1 MRLMKLELKRVLKT
15 RSTLILLTLSL
26 VLSLVMAYIPTT
38 FSYVSYLDD
47 NGNTIKLLDLDAVQY
62 LKTLQSDTA
71 GTVTPQKVRQA
82 VEAYQSCLTKYG
94 VENTYDL
101 PDGVYEADILPYA
114 PLLHGVREA
123 FADPNTGIAPSLMD
137 IDPEKVDDFY
147 GACEARLDSLMKL
160 EQENHPAA
168 QEAAKR
174 LYSRVET
181 PYQLYP
187 GYTTDAMDYQLLLSF
202 LIVLFCA
209 VIAAPIF
216 TSDYQ
221 TGADDIYRCT
231 KYGRMKFAVTKIVS
245 ALLICGTAFSLCA
258 AVFLLVSNS
267 LYGWECTKTSIQMLY
282 SIVNLPNLNLGQ
294 LQWVCAGV
302 YCLCLLATVSFTLF
316 LSSRL
321 RNVVTSLSVALV
333 CCILPVILYVGLP
346 SEIGQWIYT
355 ILPAG
360 GVALQTSFLYSLV
373 DFAFWSIGNIAIWTP
388 YVMLGAYCVEIPLFL
403 CLAVYSY
410 CTHKVS

>member
-1 MRLMKLELKRVLKT
+1 
-15 RSTLILLTLSL
+15 
-26 VLSLVMAYIPTT
+26 
-38 FSYVSYLDD
+38 
-47 NGNTIKLLDLDAVQY
+47 
-62 LKTLQSDTA
+62 
-71 GTVTPQKVRQA
+71 
-82 VEAYQSCLTKYG
+82 
-94 VENTYDL
+94 
-101 PDGVYEADILPYA
+101 
-114 PLLHGVREA
+114 
-123 FADPNTGIAPSLMD
+123 
-137 IDPEKVDDFY
+137 
-147 GACEARLDSLMKL
+147 MKL

-181 PYQLYP
+181 PYRLYP
-187 GYTTDAMDYQLLLSF
+187 GYNTNAMDYQLLLSF

-231 KYGRMKFAVTKIVS
+231 KYGRVKFAVTKLLS

-258 AVFLLVSNS
+258 ALFLLVSNS

-282 SIVNLPNLNLGQ
+282 SIVNLPNMNLGQ
-294 LQWVCAGV
+294 LQWACAGG
-302 YCLCLLATVSFTLF
+302 YLLCLLATVSFTLF

-321 RNVVTSLSVALV
+321 RNVVSALSLSLL
-333 CCILPVILYVGLP
+333 CCFLPIIVYMALP

-355 ILPAG
+355 VLSAG

-373 DFAFWSIGNIAIWTP
+373 DFAFWNIGNIAIWTP

-403 CLAVYSY
+403 CLTVRSY
-410 CTHKVS
+410 CTHKAS

>member
-15 RSTLILLTLSL
+15 RLTLILLAFSL

-38 FSYVSYLDD
+38 FSYVTYRDA
-47 NGNTIKLLDLDAVQY
+47 NGDTVNLLGLDAVQY
-62 LKTLQSDTA
+62 LKTLQSDTI
-71 GTVTPQKVRQA
+71 GEVTPQKVRQA
-82 VEAYQSCLTKYG
+82 VEDSQTCLTKYG

-101 PDGVYEADILPYA
+101 PDGVYEAEILPYA

-123 FADPNTGIAPSLMD
+123 FADPDSGIAPSLMD
-137 IDPEKVDDFY
+137 IDPEKIEDFY
-147 GACEARLDSLMKL
+147 GACEDRLDSLMKL
-160 EQENHPAA
+160 EQKDHPAA

-187 GYTTDAMDYQLLLSF
+187 GYNTDAMDYQLLLSF
-202 LIVLFCA
+202 LIVLFCT

-231 KYGRMKFAVTKIVS
+231 KYGRVKFAVTKLLS
-245 ALLICGTAFSLCA
+245 ALLICCTAFSLCA
-258 AVFLLVSNS
+258 AAFLLVSNS

-282 SIVNLPNLNLGQ
+282 SIVNLPNMNLGQ
-294 LQWVCAGV
+294 LQLGCAGG
-302 YCLCLLATVSFTLF
+302 YLLCLLTTVSFTLF
-316 LSSRL
+316 LSSKL
-321 RNVVTSLSVALV
+321 RNVVASLSVALV
-333 CCILPVILYVGLP
+333 CCILPVILYVALP

-355 ILPAG
+355 VLPAG
-360 GVALQTSFLYSLV
+360 GVALQTSFLYTLV
-373 DFAFWSIGNIAIWTP
+373 DFAFWNIGNLAIWTP

-410 CTHKVS
+410 CTRKV

>member
-15 RSTLILLTLSL
+15 RLTLILLTFSL

-47 NGNTIKLLDLDAVQY
+47 NGNTIKLLGLDAVQY

-71 GTVTPQKVRQA
+71 GEVTPQKVRQA
-82 VEAYQSCLTKYG
+82 VEDYQTCLTKYG

-101 PDGVYEADILPYA
+101 PEGVYEAEILPYA

-123 FADPNTGIAPSLMD
+123 FADPDSGIAPSLMD
-137 IDPEKVDDFY
+137 IDPKKIEDFY
-147 GACEARLDSLMKL
+147 SACEARLDSLMKL
-160 EQENHPAA
+160 EQRDHPRA

-174 LYSRVET
+174 LYNRVEM

-187 GYTTDAMDYQLLLSF
+187 GYNTDAMDYQLLLSF
-202 LIVLFCA
+202 LIVLFCT

-231 KYGRMKFAVTKIVS
+231 KYGRVKFAITKLLS

-258 AVFLLVSNS
+258 VVFLLVSNS

-294 LQWVCAGV
+294 LQWVCAGG
-302 YCLCLLATVSFTLF
+302 YLLCLLATVSFTLF

-321 RNVVTSLSVALV
+321 RNVVASLAVALV
-333 CCILPVILYVGLP
+333 CCILPVILYAALP

-360 GVALQTSFLYSLV
+360 GVALQTSFLYTLV
-373 DFAFWSIGNIAIWTP
+373 DFTFWNIGNLAIWTP

-410 CTHKVS
+410 CTRKV

>member
-15 RSTLILLTLSL
+15 RLTLILLTFSL

-47 NGNTIKLLDLDAVQY
+47 NGNTIKLLGLDAVQY

-71 GTVTPQKVRQA
+71 GEVTPQKVRKA
-82 VEAYQSCLTKYG
+82 VEAYQTCLTKYG

-101 PDGVYEADILPYA
+101 PDGVYETEILPYA

-123 FADPNTGIAPSLMD
+123 FADPDSGIAASLMD
-137 IDPEKVDDFY
+137 ISPEKIENFY
-147 GACEARLDSLMKL
+147 GTCEARLVSLMKL
-160 EQENHPAA
+160 EQKDHPAA

-187 GYTTDAMDYQLLLSF
+187 GYITDAMDYQLLLSF
-202 LIVLFCA
+202 LIVLFCT

-231 KYGRMKFAVTKIVS
+231 KYGRVKFAVTKLLS

-258 AVFLLVSNS
+258 VVFLLVSNS
-267 LYGWECTKTSIQMLY
+267 LYGWECTKTSMQMLY

-294 LQWVCAGV
+294 LQWVCAGG
-302 YCLCLLATVSFTLF
+302 YLLCLLATVSFTLF

-321 RNVVTSLSVALV
+321 RNVVASLAVALV
-333 CCILPVILYVGLP
+333 CCILPVILYVALP

-360 GVALQTSFLYSLV
+360 GVAFQTSFLYTLV
-373 DFAFWSIGNIAIWTP
+373 DFAFWNIGNIAIWTP

-410 CTHKVS
+410 CTRKV

>member
-1 MRLMKLELKRVLKT
+1 MRLMKLELKRVLKS
-15 RSTLILLTLSL
+15 RLTLILLTFSL

-38 FSYVSYLDD
+38 FSYVTYRDA
-47 NGNTIKLLDLDAVQY
+47 NGDTVKLLGLDAVQY

-71 GTVTPQKVRQA
+71 GEVTPQKVRQA
-82 VEAYQSCLTKYG
+82 VEDYQTCLTKYG

-101 PDGVYEADILPYA
+101 PEGVYEAEILPYA

-123 FADPNTGIAPSLMD
+123 FADPDSGIAASLMD
-137 IDPEKVDDFY
+137 ISPEIIENFY
-147 GACEARLDSLMKL
+147 GACETRLVSLMKL
-160 EQENHPAA
+160 EQKDHPAA

-187 GYTTDAMDYQLLLSF
+187 GYNTDAMDYQLLLSF
-202 LIVLFCA
+202 LIVLFCT

-231 KYGRMKFAVTKIVS
+231 KYGRVKFAITKLLS
-245 ALLICGTAFSLCA
+245 ALLICGAAFSLCA
-258 AVFLLVSNS
+258 VVFLLVSNS
-267 LYGWECTKTSIQMLY
+267 LYGGECTKTSMQMLY

-294 LQWVCAGV
+294 LQWVCAGG
-302 YCLCLLATVSFTLF
+302 YLLCLLATVSFTLF

-321 RNVVTSLSVALV
+321 RNVVASLAVALV
-333 CCILPVILYVGLP
+333 CCILPVILYVALP

-360 GVALQTSFLYSLV
+360 GVALQTSFLYTLV
-373 DFAFWSIGNIAIWTP
+373 DFAFWNISNLAIWTP

-410 CTHKVS
+410 CTRKA

>member
-15 RSTLILLTLSL
+15 RLTLILLTFSL

-47 NGNTIKLLDLDAVQY
+47 NGNTIKLLGLDAVQY

-71 GTVTPQKVRQA
+71 GEVTPQKVRQA
-82 VEAYQSCLTKYG
+82 VEDYQTCLTKYG

-101 PDGVYEADILPYA
+101 PEGVYEAEILPYA

-123 FADPNTGIAPSLMD
+123 FADPDSGIAPSLMD
-137 IDPEKVDDFY
+137 IDPEKIEDFY
-147 GACEARLDSLMKL
+147 SACEARLDSLMKL
-160 EQENHPAA
+160 EQRDHPRA

-187 GYTTDAMDYQLLLSF
+187 GYNTDAMDYQLLLAF
-202 LIVLFCA
+202 LIVLFCT

-231 KYGRMKFAVTKIVS
+231 KYGQVKFAVTKLLS

-258 AVFLLVSNS
+258 VVFLLVSNS
-267 LYGWECTKTSIQMLY
+267 LYGWECTKTSMQMLY

-294 LQWVCAGV
+294 LQWVCAGG
-302 YCLCLLATVSFTLF
+302 YLLCLLATVSFTLF
-316 LSSRL
+316 LSSKL
-321 RNVVTSLSVALV
+321 RNVVASLAVALV
-333 CCILPVILYVGLP
+333 CCILPVILYAALP

-360 GVALQTSFLYSLV
+360 GVALQTSFLYTLV
-373 DFAFWSIGNIAIWTP
+373 DFAFWNMGNLAIWTP

-403 CLAVYSY
+403 CLTVHSY
-410 CTHKVS
+410 CTRKA

>member
-15 RSTLILLTLSL
+15 RLTLILLTFSL

-47 NGNTIKLLDLDAVQY
+47 NGNTIKLLGLDAVQY

-71 GTVTPQKVRQA
+71 GVVTPQKVRQA
-82 VEAYQSCLTKYG
+82 VEDYQTCLTKYG

-101 PDGVYEADILPYA
+101 PEGVYEAEILPYA

-123 FADPNTGIAPSLMD
+123 FADPDSGIAPSLMD
-137 IDPEKVDDFY
+137 IDPEKIEDFY
-147 GACEARLDSLMKL
+147 SACEARLDSLMKL
-160 EQENHPAA
+160 EQRDHPRA

-174 LYSRVET
+174 LYNRVEM

-187 GYTTDAMDYQLLLSF
+187 GYNTDAMDYQLLLSF
-202 LIVLFCA
+202 LIVLFCT

-231 KYGRMKFAVTKIVS
+231 KYGRVKFAVTKLLS
-245 ALLICGTAFSLCA
+245 ALLICGTAFSLCTV
-258 AVFLLVSNS
+258 VFLLVSNS

-282 SIVNLPNLNLGQ
+282 SIVNLSNLNLGQ
-294 LQWVCAGV
+294 LQWICAGG
-302 YCLCLLATVSFTLF
+302 YLLCMLATVSFTLF

-321 RNVVTSLSVALV
+321 RNVVASLAVALV
-333 CCILPVILYVGLP
+333 CCILPVILYVALP

-360 GVALQTSFLYSLV
+360 GVALQTSFLYTLV
-373 DFAFWSIGNIAIWTP
+373 DFAFWNIGNLAIWTP

-410 CTHKVS
+410 CTRKV

>member
-1 MRLMKLELKRVLKT
+1 MKLELKRVLKT
-15 RSTLILLTLSL
+15 RLTLILLTFSL

-38 FSYVSYLDD
+38 FPYVSYLDD
-47 NGNTIKLLDLDAVQY
+47 NGNTIKLLGLNAVQY

-82 VEAYQSCLTKYG
+82 VEAYQTCLTKYG

-147 GACEARLDSLMKL
+147 GACEDRLASLMKL
-160 EQENHPAA
+160 EQKDHPAA

-187 GYTTDAMDYQLLLSF
+187 GYNSDAMDYQLLLSF

-216 TSDYQ
+216 SSDYQ

-231 KYGRMKFAVTKIVS
+231 KYGRGKFATTKLLS

-258 AVFLLVSNS
+258 VVFLLVSNS

-294 LQWVCAGV
+294 LQWVCAGG
-302 YCLCLLATVSFTLF
+302 YLLCLLATVSFTLF

-321 RNVVTSLSVALV
+321 RNVVASLAVALV
-333 CCILPVILYVGLP
+333 CCILPVILYVALP

-373 DFAFWSIGNIAIWTP
+373 DFAFWNIGNIAIWTP
-388 YVMLGAYCVEIPLFL
+388 YVMLGAYCIEIPLFL

-410 CTHKVS
+410 CTRKA

>member
-15 RSTLILLTLSL
+15 RLTLILLTFSL

-47 NGNTIKLLDLDAVQY
+47 NGNTIKLLGLDAVQY

-71 GTVTPQKVRQA
+71 GEVTPQKVRQA
-82 VEAYQSCLTKYG
+82 VEDYQTCLTKYG

-101 PDGVYEADILPYA
+101 PEGVYEAEILPYA

-123 FADPNTGIAPSLMD
+123 FADPDSGIAPSLMD
-137 IDPEKVDDFY
+137 IDPEKIEDFY
-147 GACEARLDSLMKL
+147 SACEARLDSLMKL
-160 EQENHPAA
+160 EQRDHPRA

-187 GYTTDAMDYQLLLSF
+187 GYNTDAMDYQLLLSF
-202 LIVLFCA
+202 LIVLFCT

-231 KYGRMKFAVTKIVS
+231 KYGRVKFAVTKLLS

-258 AVFLLVSNS
+258 VVFLLVSNS
-267 LYGWECTKTSIQMLY
+267 LYGWECTKTSMQMLY

-294 LQWVCAGV
+294 LQWVCAGG
-302 YCLCLLATVSFTLF
+302 YLLCLLATVSFTLF
-316 LSSRL
+316 LSSKL
-321 RNVVTSLSVALV
+321 RNVVASLAVALV
-333 CCILPVILYVGLP
+333 CCILPVILYAALP

-360 GVALQTSFLYSLV
+360 GVALQTSFLYTLV
-373 DFAFWSIGNIAIWTP
+373 DFAFWNMGNLAIWTP

-410 CTHKVS
+410 CTRKA

>member
-15 RSTLILLTLSL
+15 RLTLILLTFSL

-47 NGNTIKLLDLDAVQY
+47 NGNTIKLLGLDAVQY

-71 GTVTPQKVRQA
+71 GEVTPQKVRKA
-82 VEAYQSCLTKYG
+82 VEAYQTCLTKYG

-101 PDGVYEADILPYA
+101 PDGVYETEILPYA

-123 FADPNTGIAPSLMD
+123 FADPDSGIAASLMD
-137 IDPEKVDDFY
+137 ISPEKIENFY
-147 GACEARLDSLMKL
+147 GTCEARLVSLMKL
-160 EQENHPAA
+160 EQKDHPAA

-187 GYTTDAMDYQLLLSF
+187 GYITDAMDYQLLLSF
-202 LIVLFCA
+202 LIVLFCT

-231 KYGRMKFAVTKIVS
+231 KYGRVKFAVTKLLS

-258 AVFLLVSNS
+258 VVFLLVSNS
-267 LYGWECTKTSIQMLY
+267 LYGWECTKTSMQMLY

-294 LQWVCAGV
+294 LQWVCAGA

-321 RNVVTSLSVALV
+321 RNVVASLAVALV
-333 CCILPVILYVGLP
+333 CCILPVILYVALP

-360 GVALQTSFLYSLV
+360 GVALQTSFLYTLV
-373 DFAFWSIGNIAIWTP
+373 DFAFWNIGNIAIWTP

-410 CTHKVS
+410 CTRKV

>member
-15 RSTLILLTLSL
+15 RLTLILLTFSL

-47 NGNTIKLLDLDAVQY
+47 NGNTIKLLGLDAVQY

-71 GTVTPQKVRQA
+71 GEVTPQKVRQA
-82 VEAYQSCLTKYG
+82 VEDYQTCLTKYG

-101 PDGVYEADILPYA
+101 PEGVYEAEILPYA

-123 FADPNTGIAPSLMD
+123 FADPDSGIAPSLMD
-137 IDPEKVDDFY
+137 IDSEKIEDFY
-147 GACEARLDSLMKL
+147 SACEARLDSLMKL
-160 EQENHPAA
+160 EQRDHPRA

-187 GYTTDAMDYQLLLSF
+187 GYNTDAMDYQLLLSF
-202 LIVLFCA
+202 LIVLFCT

-231 KYGRMKFAVTKIVS
+231 KYGQVKFAVTKLLS

-258 AVFLLVSNS
+258 VVFLLVSNS
-267 LYGWECTKTSIQMLY
+267 LYGWECTKTSMQMLY

-294 LQWVCAGV
+294 LQWVCAGG
-302 YCLCLLATVSFTLF
+302 YLLCLLATVSFTLF
-316 LSSRL
+316 LSSKL
-321 RNVVTSLSVALV
+321 RNVVASLAVALV
-333 CCILPVILYVGLP
+333 CCILPVILYAALP

-360 GVALQTSFLYSLV
+360 GVALQTSFLYTLV
-373 DFAFWSIGNIAIWTP
+373 DFAFWNMGNLAIWTP

-410 CTHKVS
+410 CTRKA

>member
-15 RSTLILLTLSL
+15 RLTLILLTFSL

-47 NGNTIKLLDLDAVQY
+47 NGNTIKLLGLDAVQY

-71 GTVTPQKVRQA
+71 GEVTPQKVRKA
-82 VEAYQSCLTKYG
+82 VEAYQTCLTKYG

-101 PDGVYEADILPYA
+101 PDGVYETEILPYA

-123 FADPNTGIAPSLMD
+123 FADPDSGIAASLMD
-137 IDPEKVDDFY
+137 ISPEKIENFY
-147 GACEARLDSLMKL
+147 DACEARLVSLMKL
-160 EQENHPAA
+160 EQKDHPVA

-174 LYSRVET
+174 LYNRVEM

-187 GYTTDAMDYQLLLSF
+187 GYNTDAMDYQLLLSF
-202 LIVLFCA
+202 LIVLFCT

-231 KYGRMKFAVTKIVS
+231 KYGRVKFAVTKLLS

-258 AVFLLVSNS
+258 VVFLLVSNS
-267 LYGWECTKTSIQMLY
+267 LYGWECTKTSMQMLY

-294 LQWVCAGV
+294 LQWVCAGG
-302 YCLCLLATVSFTLF
+302 YLLCLLATVSFTLF

-321 RNVVTSLSVALV
+321 RNVVASLAVALV
-333 CCILPVILYVGLP
+333 CCILPVILYAALP

-355 ILPAG
+355 ILPTG

-373 DFAFWSIGNIAIWTP
+373 DFAFWNIGNLAIWTP

-410 CTHKVS
+410 CTRKA

>member
-15 RSTLILLTLSL
+15 RLTLILLTFSL

-47 NGNTIKLLDLDAVQY
+47 NGNTIKLLGLDAVQY

-71 GTVTPQKVRQA
+71 GEVTPQKVRQA
-82 VEAYQSCLTKYG
+82 VEDYQTCLTKYG

-101 PDGVYEADILPYA
+101 PEGVYEAEILPYA

-123 FADPNTGIAPSLMD
+123 FADPDSGIAPSLMD
-137 IDPEKVDDFY
+137 IDPEKIEDFY
-147 GACEARLDSLMKL
+147 SACEARLDSLMKL
-160 EQENHPAA
+160 EQRDHPRA

-174 LYSRVET
+174 LYNRVEM

-187 GYTTDAMDYQLLLSF
+187 GYNTDAMDYQLLLSF
-202 LIVLFCA
+202 LIVLFCT

-231 KYGRMKFAVTKIVS
+231 KYGRVKFAVTKLLS
-245 ALLICGTAFSLCA
+245 ALLICGTAFSLCTV
-258 AVFLLVSNS
+258 VFLLVSNS

-282 SIVNLPNLNLGQ
+282 SIVNLSNLNLGQ
-294 LQWVCAGV
+294 LQWICAGG
-302 YCLCLLATVSFTLF
+302 YLLCMLATVSFTLF

-321 RNVVTSLSVALV
+321 RNVVASLAVALV
-333 CCILPVILYVGLP
+333 CCILPVILYVALP

-360 GVALQTSFLYSLV
+360 GVALQTSFLYTLV
-373 DFAFWSIGNIAIWTP
+373 DFAFWNIGNLAIWTP

-410 CTHKVS
+410 CTRKA

>member
-15 RSTLILLTLSL
+15 RLTLILLTFSL

-47 NGNTIKLLDLDAVQY
+47 NGNTIKLLGLDAAQY

-71 GTVTPQKVRQA
+71 GEVTPQKVRQA
-82 VEAYQSCLTKYG
+82 VEDYQTCLTKYG

-101 PDGVYEADILPYA
+101 PEGVYEAEILPYA

-123 FADPNTGIAPSLMD
+123 FADPDSGIAPSLMD
-137 IDPEKVDDFY
+137 IDPEKIEDFY
-147 GACEARLDSLMKL
+147 SACEARLDSLMKL
-160 EQENHPAA
+160 EQRDHPRA

-187 GYTTDAMDYQLLLSF
+187 GYNTDAMDYQLLLSF
-202 LIVLFCA
+202 LIVLFCT

-231 KYGRMKFAVTKIVS
+231 KYGRVKFAVTKLLS

-258 AVFLLVSNS
+258 VVFLLVSNS

-294 LQWVCAGV
+294 LQWVCAGG
-302 YCLCLLATVSFTLF
+302 YLLCLLATVSFTLF

-321 RNVVTSLSVALV
+321 RNVVASLAVALV
-333 CCILPVILYVGLP
+333 CCILPVILYVALP

-360 GVALQTSFLYSLV
+360 GVALQTSFLYTLV
-373 DFAFWSIGNIAIWTP
+373 DFAFWNIGNIAIWTP

-403 CLAVYSY
+403 CLTVHSY
-410 CTHKVS
+410 CTRKA

>member
-15 RSTLILLTLSL
+15 RLTLILLTFSL

-47 NGNTIKLLDLDAVQY
+47 NGNTIKLLGLDAVQY

-71 GTVTPQKVRQA
+71 GEVTPQKVRQA
-82 VEAYQSCLTKYG
+82 VEDYQTCLTKYG

-101 PDGVYEADILPYA
+101 PEGVYEAEILPYA

-123 FADPNTGIAPSLMD
+123 FADPDSGIAPSLMD
-137 IDPEKVDDFY
+137 IDPEKIEDFY
-147 GACEARLDSLMKL
+147 SACEARLDSLMKL
-160 EQENHPAA
+160 EQRDHPRA

-174 LYSRVET
+174 LYNRVEM

-187 GYTTDAMDYQLLLSF
+187 GYNTDAMDYQLLLSF
-202 LIVLFCA
+202 LIVLFCT

-231 KYGRMKFAVTKIVS
+231 KYGRVKFAITKLLS

-258 AVFLLVSNS
+258 VVFLLVSNS
-267 LYGWECTKTSIQMLY
+267 LYGWECTKTSMQMLY

-294 LQWVCAGV
+294 LQWVCAGG
-302 YCLCLLATVSFTLF
+302 YLLCLLATVSFTLF

-321 RNVVTSLSVALV
+321 RNVVASLSVSLV
-333 CCILPVILYVGLP
+333 CCILPVILYVALP

-360 GVALQTSFLYSLV
+360 GVALQTSFLYTLV
-373 DFAFWSIGNIAIWTP
+373 DFAFWNIGNIAIWTP

-403 CLAVYSY
+403 CLAVHSY
-410 CTHKVS
+410 CTRKA

>member
-15 RSTLILLTLSL
+15 RLTLILLTFSL

-47 NGNTIKLLDLDAVQY
+47 NGNTIKLLGLDAVQY

-71 GTVTPQKVRQA
+71 GEVTPQKVRKA
-82 VEAYQSCLTKYG
+82 VEAYQTCLTKYG

-101 PDGVYEADILPYA
+101 PDGVYETEILPYA

-123 FADPNTGIAPSLMD
+123 FADPDSGIAASLMD
-137 IDPEKVDDFY
+137 ISPEKIENFY
-147 GACEARLDSLMKL
+147 DACEARLVSLMKL
-160 EQENHPAA
+160 EQKDHPAA

-174 LYSRVET
+174 LYNRVEM

-187 GYTTDAMDYQLLLSF
+187 GYNTDAMDYQLLLSF
-202 LIVLFCA
+202 LIVLFCT

-231 KYGRMKFAVTKIVS
+231 KYGRVKFAVTKLLS

-258 AVFLLVSNS
+258 VVFLLVSNS
-267 LYGWECTKTSIQMLY
+267 LYGWECTKTSMQMLY

-294 LQWVCAGV
+294 LQWVCAGG
-302 YCLCLLATVSFTLF
+302 YLLCLLATVSFTLF

-321 RNVVTSLSVALV
+321 RNVVASLAVALV
-333 CCILPVILYVGLP
+333 CCILPVILYAALP

-360 GVALQTSFLYSLV
+360 GVALQTSFLYTLV
-373 DFAFWSIGNIAIWTP
+373 DFAFWNIGNIAIWTP

-410 CTHKVS
+410 CTRKV

>member
-15 RSTLILLTLSL
+15 RLTLILLTFSL

-47 NGNTIKLLDLDAVQY
+47 NGNTIKLLGLAAVQY

-71 GTVTPQKVRQA
+71 GEVTPQKVRQA
-82 VEAYQSCLTKYG
+82 VEDYQTCLTKYG

-101 PDGVYEADILPYA
+101 PEGVYEAEILPYA

-123 FADPNTGIAPSLMD
+123 FADPDSGIAPSLMD
-137 IDPEKVDDFY
+137 IDPEKIEDFY
-147 GACEARLDSLMKL
+147 SACEARLDSLMKL
-160 EQENHPAA
+160 EQRDHPRA

-174 LYSRVET
+174 LYNRVEM

-187 GYTTDAMDYQLLLSF
+187 GYNTDAMDYQLLLSF
-202 LIVLFCA
+202 LIVLFCT

-231 KYGRMKFAVTKIVS
+231 KYGRVKFAITKLLS

-258 AVFLLVSNS
+258 VVFLLVSNS
-267 LYGWECTKTSIQMLY
+267 LYGWECTKTSMQMLY

-294 LQWVCAGV
+294 LQWVCAGG
-302 YCLCLLATVSFTLF
+302 YLLCLLATVSFTLF

-321 RNVVTSLSVALV
+321 RNVVASLSVSLV
-333 CCILPVILYVGLP
+333 CCILPVILYVALP

-360 GVALQTSFLYSLV
+360 GVALQTSFLYTLV
-373 DFAFWSIGNIAIWTP
+373 DFAFWNIGNIAIWTP

-403 CLAVYSY
+403 CLAVHSY
-410 CTHKVS
+410 CTRKA

>member
-15 RSTLILLTLSL
+15 RLTLILLTFSL

-47 NGNTIKLLDLDAVQY
+47 NGNTIKLLGLDAVQY

-71 GTVTPQKVRQA
+71 GEVTPQKVRQA
-82 VEAYQSCLTKYG
+82 VEDYQTCLTKYG

-101 PDGVYEADILPYA
+101 PEGVYEAEILPYA

-123 FADPNTGIAPSLMD
+123 FADPDSGIAPSLMD
-137 IDPEKVDDFY
+137 IDPEKIENFY
-147 GACEARLDSLMKL
+147 SACEARLDSLMKL
-160 EQENHPAA
+160 EQRDHPRA

-187 GYTTDAMDYQLLLSF
+187 GYNTDAMDYQLLLSF
-202 LIVLFCA
+202 LIVLFCT

-231 KYGRMKFAVTKIVS
+231 KYGRVKFAVTKLLS

-258 AVFLLVSNS
+258 VVFLLVSNS
-267 LYGWECTKTSIQMLY
+267 LYGWECTKTSMQMLY

-294 LQWVCAGV
+294 LQWVCAGG
-302 YCLCLLATVSFTLF
+302 YLLCLLATVSFTLF

-321 RNVVTSLSVALV
+321 RNVVASLAVALV
-333 CCILPVILYVGLP
+333 CCILPVILYVALP

-360 GVALQTSFLYSLV
+360 GVALQTSFLYTLV
-373 DFAFWSIGNIAIWTP
+373 DFAFWNMGNLAIWTP

-410 CTHKVS
+410 CTRKA

>member
-47 NGNTIKLLDLDAVQY
+47 NGNTIKLLGLDAVQY

-373 DFAFWSIGNIAIWTP
+373 DFAFWNIGNIAIWTP

-410 CTHKVS
+410 CTRKA

>member
-15 RSTLILLTLSL
+15 RLTLILLTFSL

-47 NGNTIKLLDLDAVQY
+47 NGNTIKLLGLDAVQY

-71 GTVTPQKVRQA
+71 GEVTPQKVRQA
-82 VEAYQSCLTKYG
+82 VEDYQTCLTKYG

-101 PDGVYEADILPYA
+101 PEGVYEAEILPYA

-123 FADPNTGIAPSLMD
+123 FADPDSGIAPSLMD
-137 IDPEKVDDFY
+137 IDPEKIENFY
-147 GACEARLDSLMKL
+147 SACEARLDSLMKL
-160 EQENHPAA
+160 EQRDHPRA
-168 QEAAKR
+168 QEAAKC

-187 GYTTDAMDYQLLLSF
+187 GYNSDAMDYQLLLSF
-202 LIVLFCA
+202 LIVLFCT

-231 KYGRMKFAVTKIVS
+231 KYGRVKFAVTKLLS

-258 AVFLLVSNS
+258 VVFLLVSNS
-267 LYGWECTKTSIQMLY
+267 LYGWECTKTSMQMLY

-294 LQWVCAGV
+294 LQWVCAGG
-302 YCLCLLATVSFTLF
+302 YLLCLLATVSFTLF
-316 LSSRL
+316 LSSKL
-321 RNVVTSLSVALV
+321 RNVVASLAVALV
-333 CCILPVILYVGLP
+333 CCILPVILYAALP

-360 GVALQTSFLYSLV
+360 GVALQTSFLYTLV
-373 DFAFWSIGNIAIWTP
+373 DFAFWNIGNLAIWTP

-410 CTHKVS
+410 CTRKA

>member
-15 RSTLILLTLSL
+15 RLTLILLTFSL

-38 FSYVSYLDD
+38 FSYVTYRDA
-47 NGNTIKLLDLDAVQY
+47 NGDTVKLLGLDAVRY
-62 LKTLQSDTA
+62 LKTLQSDTM
-71 GTVTPQKVRQA
+71 GEVTPQKVRQA
-82 VEAYQSCLTKYG
+82 VEDYQTCLAKYG
-94 VENTYDL
+94 ADNTYDL
-101 PDGVYEADILPYA
+101 PDGVYEAEILPYA

-123 FADPNTGIAPSLMD
+123 FADPDSGIAPSLMD
-137 IDPEKVDDFY
+137 IDPEKIEDFY
-147 GACEARLDSLMKL
+147 GACEARLVSLMKL
-160 EQENHPAA
+160 EQRDHPRA

-187 GYTTDAMDYQLLLSF
+187 GYNSDAMDYQLLLSF
-202 LIVLFCA
+202 LIVLFCT

-231 KYGRMKFAVTKIVS
+231 KYGRVKFAITKLLS

-258 AVFLLVSNS
+258 VVFLLVSNS
-267 LYGWECTKTSIQMLY
+267 LYGWECTKTSMQMLY

-294 LQWVCAGV
+294 LQWVCAGG
-302 YCLCLLATVSFTLF
+302 YLLCLLATVSFTLF

-321 RNVVTSLSVALV
+321 RNVVASLSVSLV
-333 CCILPVILYVGLP
+333 CCILPVILYVALP

-355 ILPAG
+355 ILPAS
-360 GVALQTSFLYSLV
+360 GVALQTSFLYTLV
-373 DFAFWSIGNIAIWTP
+373 DFAFWNIGNIAIWTP

-410 CTHKVS
+410 CTRKA

>member
-47 NGNTIKLLDLDAVQY
+47 DGNTIKLLGLDAVQY

-82 VEAYQSCLTKYG
+82 VEAYQTCLTKYG

-147 GACEARLDSLMKL
+147 GACEDRLASLMKL
-160 EQENHPAA
+160 EQKDHPAA

-187 GYTTDAMDYQLLLSF
+187 GYNSDAMDYQLLLSF

-216 TSDYQ
+216 SSDYQ

-231 KYGRMKFAVTKIVS
+231 KYGRGKFATTKLLS

-258 AVFLLVSNS
+258 VVFLLVSNS

-294 LQWVCAGV
+294 LQWVCAGG
-302 YCLCLLATVSFTLF
+302 YLLCLLATVSFTLF

-321 RNVVTSLSVALV
+321 RNVVASLAVALV
-333 CCILPVILYVGLP
+333 CCILPVILYVALP

-373 DFAFWSIGNIAIWTP
+373 DFAFWNIGNIAIWTP
-388 YVMLGAYCVEIPLFL
+388 YVMLGAYCIEIPLFL

-410 CTHKVS
+410 CTRKA

>member
-47 NGNTIKLLDLDAVQY
+47 NGNTIKLLGLDAVQY

-216 TSDYQ
+216 ASDYQ

-373 DFAFWSIGNIAIWTP
+373 DFAFWNIGNIAIWTP

-410 CTHKVS
+410 CTRKA

>member
-15 RSTLILLTLSL
+15 RLTLILLTFSL

-47 NGNTIKLLDLDAVQY
+47 NGNTIKLLGLDAVQY

-71 GTVTPQKVRQA
+71 GEVTPQKVRQA
-82 VEAYQSCLTKYG
+82 VEDYQTCLTKYG

-101 PDGVYEADILPYA
+101 PEGVYEAEILPYA

-123 FADPNTGIAPSLMD
+123 FADPDSGIAPSLMD
-137 IDPEKVDDFY
+137 IDPKKIEDFY
-147 GACEARLDSLMKL
+147 SACEARLDSLMKL
-160 EQENHPAA
+160 EQRDHPRA

-174 LYSRVET
+174 LYNRVEM

-187 GYTTDAMDYQLLLSF
+187 GYNTDAMDYQLLLSF
-202 LIVLFCA
+202 LIVLFCT

-231 KYGRMKFAVTKIVS
+231 KYGRVKFAITKLLS

-258 AVFLLVSNS
+258 VVFLLVSNS

-294 LQWVCAGV
+294 LQWVCAGG
-302 YCLCLLATVSFTLF
+302 YLLCLLATVSFTLF

-321 RNVVTSLSVALV
+321 RNVVASLAVALV
-333 CCILPVILYVGLP
+333 CCILPVILYAALP

-360 GVALQTSFLYSLV
+360 GVALQTSFLYTLV
-373 DFAFWSIGNIAIWTP
+373 DFTFWNIGNLAI
-388 YVMLGAYCVEIPLFL
+388 
-403 CLAVYSY
+403 
-410 CTHKVS
+410 

>member
-15 RSTLILLTLSL
+15 RLTLILLTFSL

-47 NGNTIKLLDLDAVQY
+47 NGNTIKLLGLDAVQY

-71 GTVTPQKVRQA
+71 GEVTPQKVRKA
-82 VEAYQSCLTKYG
+82 VEAYQTCLTKYG

-101 PDGVYEADILPYA
+101 PDGVYETEILPYA

-123 FADPNTGIAPSLMD
+123 FADPDSGIAASLMD
-137 IDPEKVDDFY
+137 ISPEKIENFY
-147 GACEARLDSLMKL
+147 GTCEARLVSLMKL
-160 EQENHPAA
+160 EQKDHPAA

-187 GYTTDAMDYQLLLSF
+187 GYITDAMDYQLLLSF
-202 LIVLFCA
+202 LIVLFCT

-231 KYGRMKFAVTKIVS
+231 KYGRVKFAVTKLLS

-258 AVFLLVSNS
+258 VVFLLVSNS
-267 LYGWECTKTSIQMLY
+267 LYGWECTKTSMQMLY

-294 LQWVCAGV
+294 LQWVCAGG
-302 YCLCLLATVSFTLF
+302 YLLCLLATVSFTLF

-321 RNVVTSLSVALV
+321 RNVVASLAVALV
-333 CCILPVILYVGLP
+333 CCILPVILYVALP

-360 GVALQTSFLYSLV
+360 GVALQTSFLYTLV
-373 DFAFWSIGNIAIWTP
+373 DFAFWNIGNIAIWTP

-410 CTHKVS
+410 CTRKV

>member
-15 RSTLILLTLSL
+15 RLTLILLTFSL

-38 FSYVSYLDD
+38 FSYVTYRDA
-47 NGNTIKLLDLDAVQY
+47 NGDTVKLLGLDAVQY

-71 GTVTPQKVRQA
+71 GEVTPQKVRQA
-82 VEAYQSCLTKYG
+82 VEDYQTCLTKYG

-101 PDGVYEADILPYA
+101 PEGVYEAEILPYA

-123 FADPNTGIAPSLMD
+123 FADPDSGIAASLMD
-137 IDPEKVDDFY
+137 ISPEIIENFY
-147 GACEARLDSLMKL
+147 GACETRLVSLMKL
-160 EQENHPAA
+160 EQKDHPAA

-187 GYTTDAMDYQLLLSF
+187 GYNTDAMDYQLLLSF
-202 LIVLFCA
+202 LIVLFCT

-231 KYGRMKFAVTKIVS
+231 KYGRVKFAITKLLS

-258 AVFLLVSNS
+258 VVFLLVSNS
-267 LYGWECTKTSIQMLY
+267 LYGWECTKTSMQMLY

-294 LQWVCAGV
+294 LQWVCAGG
-302 YCLCLLATVSFTLF
+302 YLLCLLATVSFTLF
-316 LSSRL
+316 LSSKL
-321 RNVVTSLSVALV
+321 RNVVASLSVSLV
-333 CCILPVILYVGLP
+333 CCILPVILYVALP
-346 SEIGQWIYT
+346 SEIGQLIYT
-355 ILPAG
+355 VLPAG
-360 GVALQTSFLYSLV
+360 GVALQTSFLYTLV
-373 DFAFWSIGNIAIWTP
+373 DFAFWNIGNIAIWTP

-410 CTHKVS
+410 CTRKA

>member
-15 RSTLILLTLSL
+15 RLTLILLTFSL

-47 NGNTIKLLDLDAVQY
+47 NGNTIKLLGLDAVQY

-71 GTVTPQKVRQA
+71 GEVTPQKVRQA
-82 VEAYQSCLTKYG
+82 VEDYQTCLTKYG

-101 PDGVYEADILPYA
+101 PEGVYEAEILPYA

-123 FADPNTGIAPSLMD
+123 FADPDSGIAPSLMD
-137 IDPEKVDDFY
+137 IDPEKIEDFY
-147 GACEARLDSLMKL
+147 SACEARLDSLMKL
-160 EQENHPAA
+160 EQRDHPRA

-187 GYTTDAMDYQLLLSF
+187 GYNTDAMDYQLLLSF
-202 LIVLFCA
+202 LIVLFCT

-231 KYGRMKFAVTKIVS
+231 KYGRVKFAVTKLLS

-258 AVFLLVSNS
+258 VVFLLVSNS

-282 SIVNLPNLNLGQ
+282 SIVNLSNLNLGQ
-294 LQWVCAGV
+294 LHWICAGG
-302 YCLCLLATVSFTLF
+302 YLLCLLATVSFTLF

-321 RNVVTSLSVALV
+321 RNVVASLAVALV
-333 CCILPVILYVGLP
+333 CCILPVILYVALP

-360 GVALQTSFLYSLV
+360 GVALQTSFLYTLV
-373 DFAFWSIGNIAIWTP
+373 DFAFWNIGNLAIWTP

-410 CTHKVS
+410 CTRKV

>member
-47 NGNTIKLLDLDAVQY
+47 DGNTIKLLGLDAVQY

-71 GTVTPQKVRQA
+71 GTVTPQKVRKA
-82 VEAYQSCLTKYG
+82 VEAYQTCLTKYG

-147 GACEARLDSLMKL
+147 GACEDRLASLMKL
-160 EQENHPAA
+160 EQKDPPAA

-187 GYTTDAMDYQLLLSF
+187 GYNSDAMDYQLLLSF

-216 TSDYQ
+216 SSDYQ

-231 KYGRMKFAVTKIVS
+231 KYGRGKFATTKLLS

-258 AVFLLVSNS
+258 VVFLLVSNS

-294 LQWVCAGV
+294 LQWVCAGG
-302 YCLCLLATVSFTLF
+302 YLLCLLATVSFTLF

-321 RNVVTSLSVALV
+321 RNVVASLAVALV
-333 CCILPVILYVGLP
+333 CCILPVILYVALP

-373 DFAFWSIGNIAIWTP
+373 DFAFWNIGNIAIWTP
-388 YVMLGAYCVEIPLFL
+388 YVMLGAYCIEIPLFL

-410 CTHKVS
+410 CTRKA

>member
-15 RSTLILLTLSL
+15 RLTLILLSLSL

-47 NGNTIKLLDLDAVQY
+47 NGNTIKLLGLDAVQY

-71 GTVTPQKVRQA
+71 GEVTPQKVRQA
-82 VEAYQSCLTKYG
+82 VEDYQTCLTKYG

-101 PDGVYEADILPYA
+101 PEGVYEAEILPYA

-123 FADPNTGIAPSLMD
+123 FADPDSGIAPSLMD
-137 IDPEKVDDFY
+137 IDPEKIEDFY
-147 GACEARLDSLMKL
+147 SACEARLDSLMKL
-160 EQENHPAA
+160 EQRDHPRA

-187 GYTTDAMDYQLLLSF
+187 CYNTDAMYYQLLLSF
-202 LIVLFCA
+202 LIVLFCT

-231 KYGRMKFAVTKIVS
+231 KYGRVKFAVTKLLS

-258 AVFLLVSNS
+258 VVFLLVSNS
-267 LYGWECTKTSIQMLY
+267 LYGWECTKTSMQMLY

-294 LQWVCAGV
+294 LQWVCAGG
-302 YCLCLLATVSFTLF
+302 YLLCLLATVSFTLF

-321 RNVVTSLSVALV
+321 RNVVASLSVSLV
-333 CCILPVILYVGLP
+333 CCILPVILYVALP

-360 GVALQTSFLYSLV
+360 GVALQTSFLYTLV
-373 DFAFWSIGNIAIWTP
+373 DFAFWNIGNLAIWTP
-388 YVMLGAYCVEIPLFL
+388 YMMLEAYYVEIPLFL

-410 CTHKVS
+410 CTRKA

>member
-47 NGNTIKLLDLDAVQY
+47 NGNTIKLLGLDAVQY

-187 GYTTDAMDYQLLLSF
+187 GYNTDAMDYQLLLSF
-202 LIVLFCA
+202 LIVLFCT

-231 KYGRMKFAVTKIVS
+231 KYGRGKFAITKLLS

-258 AVFLLVSNS
+258 VVFLLVSNS

-294 LQWVCAGV
+294 LQWVCAGA

-316 LSSRL
+316 LSSKL

-360 GVALQTSFLYSLV
+360 GVALQTSFLYTLV
-373 DFAFWSIGNIAIWTP
+373 DFAFWNIGNLAIWTP
-388 YVMLGAYCVEIPLFL
+388 YVMLAAYCVEIPLFL
-403 CLAVYSY
+403 CLTVHSY